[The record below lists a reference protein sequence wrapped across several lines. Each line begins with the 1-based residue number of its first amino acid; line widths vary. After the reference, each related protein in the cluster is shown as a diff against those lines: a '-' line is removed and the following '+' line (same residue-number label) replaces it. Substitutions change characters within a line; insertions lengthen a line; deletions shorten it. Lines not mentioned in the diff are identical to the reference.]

1 MIRSSVQLLRR
12 RRPAAPFAAAMD
24 PLMASST
31 TASTSPTSKLFSGY
45 AKQAFSATAFQAS
58 ALEKTEWVTSRTM
71 RHQTSRCF
79 SSTAASADSD
89 SDQDEPSMDG
99 NTNYTTARRAGVRN
113 VAIIAHV
120 DHGKTTLVDKL
131 LRATS
136 SEDNAA
142 ELNRLMDSGELEIER
157 GITITSK
164 VTRMNYQP
172 SGSEDAIIMN
182 AVDTPG
188 HSDFAGE
195 VDRIL
200 SMVDGVCL
208 LVDAAE
214 GPMTQVSLDLFVV
227 VVVVLPLN
235 HSKSFR

>member
-12 RRPAAPFAAAMD
+12 RRPAAQFAAATD
-24 PLMASST
+24 QLVASPT
-31 TASTSPTSKLFSGY
+31 IASTSPPGTLFSGY
-45 AKQAFSATAFQAS
+45 AKQNFSTTAFQGA
-58 ALEKTEWVTSRTM
+58 AFETEWASTTM
-71 RHQTSRCF
+71 RQQSSRYF

-89 SDQDEPSMDG
+89 SDQEDSSVNG

-172 SGSEDAIIMN
+172 DSEDAIIIN

-208 LVDAAE
+208 LVDAGE
-214 GPMTQVSLDLFVV
+214 GPMTQ
-227 VVVVLPLN
+227 
-235 HSKSFR
+235 